1 MNSIQKNE
9 IIFYLNYNSKHGIL
23 ANIDSLCKSMYNLLP
38 DSKKNQAVDML
49 CNDIKS
55 YINKPKE
62 SEVYSFANA
71 VILLGIWWLKI
82 WDVEQQNIIKAI
94 TVDLIKF
101 FLFNPICEKHLHGL
115 ISETIIFNWYYIY
128 DWTLDWNLI
137 FWEDFIRSIYDNSQ
151 DIYEI
156 YDENDYK
163 VKIEIFINFYKN
175 PVIEKLLTPLAIY
188 ILNNQKDD
196 LDGVGFV
203 PDEIDDDYKIPTS
216 HLDGKIFE
224 FNTIIQEL
232 KSIPCDELVNIV
244 YALFQNISNYNN
256 GDYETRSLFNELV
269 KKWKQSINTPTEAG
283 CYKIYEIIKFFINDK
298 NGIYISDFSSNLDY
312 LSDESKERIL
322 GDVIKEK
329 DLLKNNVYLF
339 IVISKLLNLSDKE
352 KALSLFMQIQKSCD
366 TIFIKDIIRT
376 IHSNNKNH
384 TLFETSERLFKKYF
398 SKEIKQE
405 NVIQKK
411 IKQVIASAEDM
422 QKNEVKLIQSKSL
435 LLSEIDRI
443 DTYLSVQQKSK
454 EGINRHNIYELSV
467 DSIKN
472 NITFDYDNS
481 YTIPPIFSDFV
492 INLIRSYYN
501 DDFLKA
507 VTKTK
512 KCIEEYFSKE
522 SLFWEFFYWHYMTR
536 YSEEE
541 AVGLLNSNHSL
552 KSKFIKSLESDV
564 KEKFDTLTL
573 ENADK
578 HTSVLRNWLTPFI
591 ICLKYFYDGKIPL
604 WFDKDKLP
612 LLTVYSSWNL
622 KLTPGEIL
630 DTNFPWLGYKSVFDW
645 LKVVAGLE
653 IKNLVKQSISY
664 YPKLTRPES
673 KAQLLTYYIDNLD
686 KLVLFKPEI
695 EELLIHE
702 TLIEIEQDYSSKD
715 SNVLTWKVLPKFW
728 NMTNNNYIDKLIEYI
743 PFEKYKIET
752 KNGCLNSVLE
762 YFIRVATKE
771 QKERV
776 IQKLRKLSK
785 QKNITELLSIL
796 GYERANISI
805 IYGYLHGVSISN
817 NIYFSREKV
826 LCQNKKSNKLLVWYM
841 RLLEYSLKKNSDRRN
856 SLYIIAQQGLKLNIT
871 KKSFKIV
878 KIFLMHEI
886 NKRRKK
892 NQYFLGLQDFL
903 DELEQIAFV

>member
-1 MNSIQKNE
+1 M
-9 IIFYLNYNSKHGIL
+9 
-23 ANIDSLCKSMYNLLP
+23 
-38 DSKKNQAVDML
+38 
-49 CNDIKS
+49 
-55 YINKPKE
+55 
-62 SEVYSFANA
+62 
-71 VILLGIWWLKI
+71 
-82 WDVEQQNIIKAI
+82 
-94 TVDLIKF
+94 
-101 FLFNPICEKHLHGL
+101 
-115 ISETIIFNWYYIY
+115 
-128 DWTLDWNLI
+128 
-137 FWEDFIRSIYDNSQ
+137 
-151 DIYEI
+151 
-156 YDENDYK
+156 
-163 VKIEIFINFYKN
+163 
-175 PVIEKLLTPLAIY
+175 
-188 ILNNQKDD
+188 
-196 LDGVGFV
+196 
-203 PDEIDDDYKIPTS
+203 
-216 HLDGKIFE
+216 
-224 FNTIIQEL
+224 
-232 KSIPCDELVNIV
+232 
-244 YALFQNISNYNN
+244 
-256 GDYETRSLFNELV
+256 
-269 KKWKQSINTPTEAG
+269 
-283 CYKIYEIIKFFINDK
+283 
-298 NGIYISDFSSNLDY
+298 
-312 LSDESKERIL
+312 
-322 GDVIKEK
+322 
-329 DLLKNNVYLF
+329 
-339 IVISKLLNLSDKE
+339 
-352 KALSLFMQIQKSCD
+352 
-366 TIFIKDIIRT
+366 
-376 IHSNNKNH
+376 
-384 TLFETSERLFKKYF
+384 
-398 SKEIKQE
+398 
-405 NVIQKK
+405 
-411 IKQVIASAEDM
+411 
-422 QKNEVKLIQSKSL
+422 
-435 LLSEIDRI
+435 
-443 DTYLSVQQKSK
+443 
-454 EGINRHNIYELSV
+454 
-467 DSIKN
+467 
-472 NITFDYDNS
+472 
-481 YTIPPIFSDFV
+481 
-492 INLIRSYYN
+492 IRSYYN

-541 AVGLLNSNHSL
+541 AVGLLNNNHSL
-552 KSKFIKSLESDV
+552 KSKLIKSLESDV
-564 KEKFDTLTL
+564 KEKIDTLTL

-604 WFDKDKLP
+604 WFDIDKLP

-630 DTNFPWLGYKSVFDW
+630 DTNFSWLGYKSVFDW

-686 KLVLFKPEI
+686 KLFFFKPEI

-762 YFIRVATKE
+762 YFIRVATKD

-805 IYGYLHGVSISN
+805 IYGYLHDVSISN